1 MKGRASAT
9 ITVVLVIY
17 LIAVFPNTGRTD
29 ENEQLEKYYMGYI
42 SECICKNESKAA
54 LLHTSRSANLKEDGA
69 IYKQKA
75 VFLTNNQN
83 VLVDEMIR
91 KEIGKKPYKVDYYLN
106 KKFNGTIK

>member
-1 MKGRASAT
+1 MKGIAFFISKIVMA
-9 ITVVLVIY
+9 LA
-17 LIAVFPNTGRTD
+17 LIVALPNTGRTD

-54 LLHTSRSANLKEDGA
+54 LLRTSRSANLKEDGA

-91 KEIGKKPYKVDYYLN
+91 KEIGTKPYKVDYYLN
-106 KKFNGTIK
+106 KRFNGIIK